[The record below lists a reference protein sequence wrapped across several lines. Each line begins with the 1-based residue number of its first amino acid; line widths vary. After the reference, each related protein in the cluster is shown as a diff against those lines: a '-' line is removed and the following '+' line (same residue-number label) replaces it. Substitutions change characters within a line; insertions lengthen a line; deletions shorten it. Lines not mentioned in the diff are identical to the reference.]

1 MPQPTSSETARMTS
15 PDLSSALSRLRAAAP
30 LVHNITNQ
38 VVANITANAL
48 LAIGASPAMVLAE
61 EEVGEFTPKAA
72 ALVVNLGTL
81 TAPQRASMHVATE
94 AAIEAGIPWILDP
107 VAVGATAFRLGTAH
121 SLLERGPSVI
131 RGNASEILALAGEV
145 AGGKGVDSAHRAEAA
160 REAARRLARRSGSVV
175 AVTGATDY
183 VTDGTGMLA
192 IANGHPLLTRI
203 TGTGCTATALIGA
216 FLGAGLDGMAAATA
230 GLAVLG
236 VAAEEAAQRATA
248 PGSFQ
253 VALLDS
259 LYTLGDAALARQA
272 RVSAA

>member
-1 MPQPTSSETARMTS
+1 MTS